1 LDWYLRCLF
10 KTVKVL
16 SKLLISFEE
25 KNLPSVPFVRPTD
38 DGPSSVLT
46 NTTEIDVWST
56 SGLTTP
62 TGNGNFS

>member
-1 LDWYLRCLF
+1 M
-10 KTVKVL
+10 
-16 SKLLISFEE
+16 SFEE
-25 KNLPSVPFVRPTD
+25 NNLPSVPFVRPTD
-38 DGPSSVLT
+38 HGSPSVLT